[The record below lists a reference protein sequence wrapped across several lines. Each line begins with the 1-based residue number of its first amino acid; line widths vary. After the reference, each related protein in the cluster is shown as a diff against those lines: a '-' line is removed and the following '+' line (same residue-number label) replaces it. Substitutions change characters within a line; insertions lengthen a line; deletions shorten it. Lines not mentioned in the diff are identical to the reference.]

1 MTDVLWLALRL
12 IVAAVLVVSAVG
24 KLRDLAGL
32 AESIGRYRLLPS
44 RMVVPVA
51 WTLTA
56 AELITTGFLL
66 AGLAA
71 GFWLSSGLFL
81 LFGGAVGSA
90 LARRLAIPC
99 GCFGGDDMIS
109 PIALVRVGLLFVAS
123 VVGLILGFSQP
134 ARLVGGWDL
143 PMAVTIAIGGMVLGR
158 LVLLIP
164 DVRTALGVGPAA
176 TTAVASPRDIA

>member
-12 IVAAVLVVSAVG
+12 AVAAVLIVSAAG
-24 KLRDLAGL
+24 KLRDLTGF
-32 AESIGRYRLLPS
+32 AEAIGRYRLLPPGL
-44 RMVVPVA
+44 VVPVA
-51 WTLTA
+51 WSLTV
-56 AELITTGFLL
+56 AEIMSAGLLL
-66 AGLAA
+66 AGLAG

-109 PIALVRVGLLFVAS
+109 PIALVRVGLLLMAS

-143 PMAVTIAIGGMVLGR
+143 PMAVTIAIGGMALGR

-164 DVRTALGVGPAA
+164 DVRAALGIGPAA
-176 TTAVASPRDIA
+176 TSAVVSPRDTA